1 MLAGEI
7 ATTPFRELVSE
18 NYPQLPPTSNLIL
31 ACHITGVYDVN
42 RSTTLQNDNF
52 ELVRAWAESVA
63 AAKLQGVLFH
73 NGFSE
78 KTCQTYA
85 NEYLTFVKI
94 SYNSQFNPNVYRYL
108 VYLDFLEKQAYPP
121 ANLFVT
127 DVSDVTLVNN
137 PFTDPLFIAS
147 PNTLFC
153 GDEPTQ
159 LANEWM
165 LAHAS
170 SLRSQID
177 DYADYEARF
186 ATETLLNCGIIGGAY
201 PLFLAFL
208 QELCA
213 IHQRYNSENK
223 TAYTGDMGAFNY
235 LVRTKFNEHLHHGFP
250 VNTVFKGYEESRNDC
265 WFRHK

>member
-1 MLAGEI
+1 M
-7 ATTPFRELVSE
+7 SE
-18 NYPQLPPTSNLIL
+18 NYPQLPSNSNLIL

-42 RSTTLQNDNF
+42 RSTTRQDDNF

-63 AAKLQGVLFH
+63 AAKLNGLLFH

-78 KTCQTYA
+78 ETCQAY
-85 NEYLTFVKI
+85 ESEHLTFVKI
-94 SYNSQFNPNVYRYL
+94 TYNPQFNPNVYRYL
-108 VYLDFLEKQAYPP
+108 VYLDFLEKQANPP
-121 ANLFVT
+121 ANIFVT

-147 PNTLFC
+147 TNTLFC
-153 GDEPTQ
+153 GDEPTV

-177 DYADYEARF
+177 DYADYEACF
-186 ATETLLNCGIIGGAY
+186 AGDTLLNCGIIGGAY

-213 IHQRYNSENK
+213 IHRRYNSENK

-235 LVRTKFNEHLHHGFP
+235 LVRTKFNELLHHGFP
-250 VNTVFKGYEESRNDC
+250 VNTVFKAYEESRNDC